1 DTQAL
6 FLRSTTR
13 QVNQAKCKTRPFVEE
28 LGRRRSD
35 GLVAIDNE
43 EWLGTQAFMA
53 TLRVYP
59 ISPASVRQILENQR
73 AVLLTLGAT
82 LLVSLATSLAL
93 STAVAMRFLREQR
106 EAGVVQSHAP
116 ARS

>member
-1 DTQAL
+1 MATPEGRVAARVVAL
-6 FLRSTTR
+6 ERAHGIEVATASI
-13 QVNQAKCKTRPFVEE
+13 AKADIYPE
-28 LGRRRSD
+28 LPWRAGALAASITA
-35 GLVAIDNE
+35 LVVAIGDV
-43 EWLGTQAFMA
+43 
-53 TLRVYP
+53 LRPDWVT
-59 ISPASVRQILENQR
+59 S
-73 AVLLTLGAT
+73 TT